1 MNRIFKLVNVVF
13 GVFALVGNASAEN
26 AVAPKS
32 EFIRVEHTATQA
44 KLQTAVTQYQK
55 GDVRVDLIGAV
66 HIADKAYFK
75 SLNKQFKG
83 YEVLLFEMIGGE
95 QLVNGEVPAGAGEDK
110 MAFLSTAYEMM
121 EKMLGLTGQ
130 KEHIDYAAK
139 NFVHADLSIK
149 EFQSLMKQRG
159 ESILSFALKNGKQ
172 AGEQKM
178 DAVGMLSALFS
189 RNPDKLKLQLID
201 TLAQGDNQMAQM
213 TGDNVIIGDRNKKCL
228 SVLDEQIKA
237 GKKKLAIFYGA
248 AHFPDMEKRLIAAGF
263 VPHGHR
269 WLTAWDVNKEKAAGV
284 NP

>member
-121 EKMLGLTGQ
+121 EKMLGLSGQ